1 MKKLLHKLG
10 TVAALLLALL
20 LIGYLVYLL
29 KVL

>member
-1 MKKLLHKLG
+1 MKKLLYKLG
-10 TVAALLLALL
+10 AVAALLAGLL

>member
-10 TVAALLLALL
+10 AVTALLLALL

>member
-10 TVAALLLALL
+10 AVAALLLALL

>member
-1 MKKLLHKLG
+1 MKKLLHKLSA
-10 TVAALLLALL
+10 VAALLLALL

>member
-10 TVAALLLALL
+10 AVAALLFALL

>member
-10 TVAALLLALL
+10 AVAALLLALL
-20 LIGYLVYLL
+20 LIGCLVYLL

>member
-10 TVAALLLALL
+10 AVAALLLALL

-29 KVL
+29 KVQ

>member
-1 MKKLLHKLG
+1 MKKLLRKLG
-10 TVAALLLALL
+10 AVAALLLALL

>member
-10 TVAALLLALL
+10 AVAALLLSLL

>member
-10 TVAALLLALL
+10 AVVALLAGLL
-20 LIGYLVYLL
+20 LVGYLVYLL